1 MLLSPPPKLQFFDA
15 NGNPLVGGK
24 LYTYLAGTT
33 TATPTYQDK
42 DGTTV
47 NPNPVIL
54 DARGEASVWIDE
66 TVLTKFL
73 LTTAE
78 DVEIWTVDNIGSI
91 FTTSVVT
98 GDLRIEGELSVTGD
112 IIAFATTDPET
123 GGTPALPTYDELVA
137 IVEDLVDRVTVLET
151 P

>member
-24 LYTYLAGTT
+24 LLTYLAGSTT
-33 TATPTYQDK
+33 PVTTYQDK
-42 DGTTV
+42 AGTIANT
-47 NPNPVIL
+47 NPVIL
-54 DARGEASVWIDE
+54 DARGEANVWLDE
-66 TVLTKFL
+66 TILTKFV

-78 DVEIWTVDNIGSI
+78 DVELWTVDNIGSI
-91 FTTSVVT
+91 FSMGVVA

-112 IIAFATTDPET
+112 IIAFATTDPGT
-123 GGTPALPTYDELVA
+123 GGTPALPTYDALVA
-137 IVEDLVDRVTVLET
+137 LVNDLIARVTVLEG